1 MVVRLSPPGRGLPSA
16 VTRVPIPPDV
26 DVEYRPPGSA
36 GRDAPARTGVA
47 SAWVVVKVYHAEAFI
62 PLGRL

>member
-1 MVVRLSPPGRGLPSA
+1 MRLSPPGRGLPSA
-16 VTRVPIPPDV
+16 VARVPIPPDV
-26 DVEYRPPGSA
+26 DMEFRPPGSA
-36 GRDAPARTGVA
+36 GGGAPRRTGVA

>member
-1 MVVRLSPPGRGLPSA
+1 M
-16 VTRVPIPPDV
+16 

-36 GRDAPARTGVA
+36 GGDAPTRTGVA

-62 PLGRL
+62 PLGGL